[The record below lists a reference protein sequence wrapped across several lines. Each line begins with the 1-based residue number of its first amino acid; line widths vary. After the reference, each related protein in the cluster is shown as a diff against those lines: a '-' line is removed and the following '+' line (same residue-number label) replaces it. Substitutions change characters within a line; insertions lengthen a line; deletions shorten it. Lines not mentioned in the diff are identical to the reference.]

1 MEGLIVLE
9 CLSSPSLH
17 SALDYAAPW
26 FRSNPYPYLEGPW
39 GKKKKKNHSF
49 IHTQVQTDIILL
61 IRSRVKGSPAARRV
75 GGSGAAVT
83 GC

>member
-26 FRSNPYPYLEGPW
+26 FRSNPYPYLEGPL
-39 GKKKKKNHSF
+39 GKKKNHSF

-61 IRSRVKGSPAARRV
+61 IRSRVKGSPTARRV